1 MPHRRRPLPAPADH
15 APAVSRGALVGVALL
30 LLGLG
35 IAGWLDLRHESAVL
49 REEAARRLTA
59 AEAAVAQSREREGAL
74 AGDLREAQAKL
85 ALLETRLA
93 ESQSQQAAL
102 EALYRELRAFARR
115 SRAE

>member
-1 MPHRRRPLPAPADH
+1 MSELEADLPPAAPPAAPIDRV
-15 APAVSRGALVGVALL
+15 PAVSRGTLVAVVLL

-35 IAGWLDLRHESAVL
+35 TAAWLDLRHDAAVL

-59 AEAAVAQSREREGAL
+59 AEAASALARERESVA

-93 ESQSQQAAL
+93 ESQSQQASL
-102 EALYRELRAFARR
+102 EAM
-115 SRAE
+115 